1 VTPCCAGGSGGIW
14 EDGGSGRE
22 QRWQWRE
29 IAEAAVVVGE
39 SRGGG
44 GRRRGGRRRER
55 AEEEAAAST
64 SREEAATVWTVKA
77 RVPYLPAAQFLLLFF
92 FFFGLVLL
100 NYISFFP
107 FFTYY

>member
-39 SRGGG
+39 REGAGG
-44 GRRRGGRRRER
+44 GRELRRRRRLALAER
-55 AEEEAAAST
+55 RRRRCE
-64 SREEAATVWTVKA
+64 
-77 RVPYLPAAQFLLLFF
+77 L
-92 FFFGLVLL
+92 
-100 NYISFFP
+100 
-107 FFTYY
+107 